1 MNHPTGRGPSSRDH
15 RAQLVLLAGVASVA
29 LLSGC
34 ASDQGEVAQSSE
46 QVPSIQGVD
55 AAAGLVTVDDALV
68 VFPRQLQYAA
78 GSDAPLSLV
87 ITNDAINDDRLV
99 SARTDA
105 ARAVEITP
113 ATPGTTPPP
122 LGCVRSPYQP
132 VPPAEPVTRTS
143 TAVARPIPNTGTVI
157 MTPNCPHLLLVGLKR
172 AVTLADTVPVRLT
185 FANAGTVDLM
195 LPVQA
200 ANKPL
205 PREVI
210 PGVDTA
216 TGGSPTPNSRG

>member
-1 MNHPTGRGPSSRDH
+1 
-15 RAQLVLLAGVASVA
+15 
-29 LLSGC
+29 
-34 ASDQGEVAQSSE
+34 
-46 QVPSIQGVD
+46 
-55 AAAGLVTVDDALV
+55 
-68 VFPRQLQYAA
+68 
-78 GSDAPLSLV
+78 
-87 ITNDAINDDRLV
+87 
-99 SARTDA
+99 
-105 ARAVEITP
+105 
-113 ATPGTTPPP
+113 
-122 LGCVRSPYQP
+122 VRSPYQTA
-132 VPPAEPVTRTS
+132 PPAEPVTQTS